1 MRVVELFEEEP
12 HISDVM
18 KALSKEFRDLAK
30 KYQLTVV
37 AGMGWPQVTKDG
49 AWMGGGLGPLRGIS
63 DEEAVLSIEKRRIA
77 FLKVVARRLEELM
90 KEGRTVKIARGGSR
104 SVHQEVAEPGRVEE
118 QLRANLVT
126 ETPPATRGRGQL
138 PTVVWYVSAPA
149 GASTT
154 SFVNMTMSLHHMPGW
169 RGFGATKTFRL
180 PNDPA
185 FEKALMKWL
194 KQVKA
199 GPEADRRSL
208 VADLMKSLKEQGHA
222 LRSWSQQRPSP
233 LDALAKDGQV
243 SFGANKTR
251 VAGRKVTVLDISTIL
266 PVLKKHGFTGDA
278 K

>member
-37 AGMGWPQVTKDG
+37 AGMGWPQITKDG

-63 DEEAVLSIEKRRIA
+63 DDKALLSIEKRRIA

-90 KEGRTVKIARGGSR
+90 KEGRTVKIARGGQR

-118 QLRANLVT
+118 QLRANLAT
-126 ETPPATRGRGQL
+126 EFPPASRGREKM

-149 GASTT
+149 GATTT
-154 SFVNMTMSLHHMPGW
+154 SFINMTMSLYHMPGW
-169 RGFGATKTFRL
+169 RGYGATKTFRL

-199 GPEADRRSL
+199 GPEADLRSL
-208 VADLMKSLKEQGHA
+208 VADLMTSLKEQGHA
-222 LRSWSQQRPSP
+222 LRSWSQQPSP
-233 LDALAKDGQV
+233 PLADLAKDGKV
-243 SFGANKTR
+243 SFGVNKTR
-251 VAGRKVTVLDISTIL
+251 VAGRRVDVLDISTIL
-266 PVLKKHGFTGDA
+266 PVLKKHGFTEGA

>member
-18 KALSKEFRDLAK
+18 KALNKEFRDLAK

-37 AGMGWPQVTKDG
+37 AGMGWPQITKDG

-63 DEEAVLSIEKRRIA
+63 DDKALLSIEKRRIA

-90 KEGRTVKIARGGSR
+90 KEGRTVKIARGGQR

-138 PTVVWYVSAPA
+138 PTVVWYVSAPT
-149 GASTT
+149 GATTT
-154 SFVNMTMSLHHMPGW
+154 SFVNMTMGLHHMPGW

-208 VADLMKSLKEQGHA
+208 VADLMKELLKQGLE
-222 LRSWSQQRPSP
+222 LRQWGAQPPVP
-233 LDALAKDGQV
+233 LEDLAKDGTP
-243 SFGANKTR
+243 SFSANRTR
-251 VAGRKVTVLDISTIL
+251 VVGRGITVLNISTIL

-278 K
+278 R